1 MIGFRY
7 VDIFATK
14 QIEYLLVILFL
25 LLLVAFWRFLN
36 KPAGSTPEADQAEA
50 PPSSRWFN
58 LPEGFFYH
66 QGHSWAAPEG
76 KLIKIGID
84 DFAQKLIGNIQ
95 SVESVSPGF
104 SMEQGAV
111 AWRFSVESKT
121 IDMLSPVK
129 GEVVEVNTRVFENPE
144 IVNQDPY
151 GAGWLMTIKP
161 SDRAATLKNLLTGR
175 LARAWMDLSIDTL
188 LGTPDSELGLVYQD
202 GGTLVT
208 GIAKTIYRDDWDL
221 YVKKFFLTDAL

>member
-36 KPAGSTPEADQAEA
+36 KPARSIPEAEEA
-50 PPSSRWFN
+50 AAPEATPWFN

-76 KLIKIGID
+76 NLIKVGID

-95 SVESVSPGF
+95 SIEMACPG
-104 SMEQGAV
+104 SDLEQGAV
-111 AWRFSVESKT
+111 GWRFDIGSKT
-121 IDMLSPVK
+121 VDMLSPVEGK
-129 GEVVEVNTRVFENPE
+129 VVEVNKSALENPE
-144 IVNQDPY
+144 IINQDPY
-151 GAGWLMTIKP
+151 GAGWLMAIIP
-161 SDRAATLKNLLTGR
+161 HDRTATLKNLLAGG
-175 LARAWMDLSIDTL
+175 LARAWMDLSIGAL
-188 LGTPDSELGLVYQD
+188 MGTSDSELGLLYQD
-202 GGTLVT
+202 GGTPVT
-208 GIAKTIYRDDWDL
+208 GIAKAVYRDDWDL
-221 YVKKFFLTDAL
+221 HVKKFFLTESL